1 MAQLVKNPPAMRET
15 WVWSL
20 GWEGP
25 LEKGTP
31 LQYSRLEHSMDRGA
45 WSATVHGI
53 IKSWT
58 WLSNCHDRYYNENWP
73 RSLGDCVR
81 VNYDWW
87 VVTNHFVMCPSLAA
101 VPTWGPGPA
110 VSFLT
115 PPPRHSGSP
124 GRMGWDGTGLWV
136 TGPGFFPMAAPTC
149 LLLSAGCFRKR
160 HKWNVLLRYRKC
172 IYIRRYL

>member
-1 MAQLVKNPPAMRET
+1 VAQLVKNPPAMRET

-45 WSATVHGI
+45 WSARVHGV

-58 WLSNCHDRYYNENWP
+58 RLSNCHDRYYNENWP
-73 RSLGDCVR
+73 GSLGDCLR

-115 PPPRHSGSP
+115 PPPHHSGSP

-136 TGPGFFPMAAPTC
+136 TGPGFFPRAALTC